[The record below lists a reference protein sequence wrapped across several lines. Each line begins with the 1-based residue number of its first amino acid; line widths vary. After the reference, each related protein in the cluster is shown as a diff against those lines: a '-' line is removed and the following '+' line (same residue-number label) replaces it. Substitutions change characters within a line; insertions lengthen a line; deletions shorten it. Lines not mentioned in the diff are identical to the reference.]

1 MTDYKSPYRDLQPEP
16 FKYYGDSQHDWSS
29 AEQWRRDN
37 QQVLRAGY
45 DQIGRMESGVLA
57 AAGGY
62 ISLSQGNSLTS
73 PKTSALISGGEIG
86 DQIILATGAM
96 HGDVPYVANQL
107 TLRPESISN
116 AADSAAV
123 DAAAGGSARLR
134 YMGATPDKF
143 SRTGAEVVERM
154 RGDGLIVGDGPLL
167 RGNPN
172 DLQLVTDNGLV
183 RIDSTIDMA
192 HQTDAVSWWN
202 STGRFYGAKAPEV
215 RQFMLDSDNYIL
227 QPRSINR
234 SEGAQL
240 RQTYLPPEPPT
251 FTTLKR

>member
-1 MTDYKSPYRDLQPEP
+1 MLP
-16 FKYYGDSQHDWSS
+16 FGK
-29 AEQWRRDN
+29 
-37 QQVLRAGY
+37 LAGK
-45 DQIGRMESGVLA
+45 IGGKLGIGAA
-57 AAGGY
+57 AAGELVVG
-62 ISLSQGNSLTS
+62 TRVV
-73 PKTSALISGGEIG
+73 
-86 DQIILATGAM
+86 GA
-96 HGDVPYVANQL
+96 A
-107 TLRPESISN
+107 RAF
-116 AADSAAV
+116 AAETTAV

-143 SRTGAEVVERM
+143 SRTGTEVVERM
-154 RGDGLIVGDGPLL
+154 RGDGLIVGNGPLL

-172 DLQLVTDNGLV
+172 DLHLVTDNGLM

-215 RQFMLDSDNYIL
+215 RQFMLDSNNYIL

-234 SEGAQL
+234 SESALL

-251 FTTLKR
+251 FSTLKR

>member
-1 MTDYKSPYRDLQPEP
+1 MDFT
-16 FKYYGDSQHDWSS
+16 GGMVGG
-29 AEQWRRDN
+29 AA
-37 QQVLRAGY
+37 V
-45 DQIGRMESGVLA
+45 
-57 AAGGY
+57 AAGG
-62 ISLSQGNSLTS
+62 S
-73 PKTSALISGGEIG
+73 
-86 DQIILATGAM
+86 ILAGGYAGLTAFGINITFDGLSSGVTGSGIRGAA
-96 HGDVPYVANQL
+96 GGQNTIAIFATDAAYGAGGSGI
-107 TLRPESISN
+107 LRAAFAAGGLALSRIGAGGAN

-134 YMGATPDKF
+134 YMGGTPDRF

-234 SEGAQL
+234 SEGALL
-240 RQTYLPPEPPT
+240 RPTYLPPEPPT